1 MAKRK
6 LTLADFTGPNN
17 INTPSP
23 TNTYGI
29 ADRDALQAF
38 AWGQDYDVEARRNAI
53 AAAMLA
59 QQVAAPGGAAAPGF
73 DQLTALPYDY
83 RLGGSGDYGMG
94 AGDTPAATGR
104 EPGNVT
110 QDKLFEGVTPERSFW
125 SGAPPPPGA
134 PPDDEGKTTP
144 EDNDAI
150 VASIMDQIAQSN
162 AITQAMSQN
171 APATSPDFGPL
182 DAAAANATAATQAA
196 LADAIASQTQ
206 AATAPPGAVT
216 QSGIPAGDRTPSM
229 FADQIPGDTPPSG
242 NVLTGVFDMFGNA
255 PTAPTAPAAPGAAPT
270 GTPGA
275 AGLPGGFASAGSG
288 QPGTV
293 ALGGGSVVTGTPGG
307 TILGPAPGEGIVSAS
322 TLATTPGSRGWG
334 DKGKDEGDPNAPDP
348 NAPTPDYAPA
358 FDFANAMASPV
369 GGIPG
374 MASPGGFVGLPGGVP
389 GGLPGAT
396 PSAPGSAIAQG
407 TPGAMSFGGRGGGN
421 AALSQTAAAMASPGL
436 PSPGGFFG
444 PGFSFGASTPAAA
457 MDFGATPAFDAMG
470 NPTGWGDVSPAGS
483 VDLGDL
489 GGQGAVDAAG
499 ITDAGG
505 QGFGGGGAAG
515 GATGFGGMD
524 AMGGVGGMSTGGTGE
539 VGSVADG
546 SGGGIGGIGG
556 AGMGGGVG
564 SPGTG
569 DFGGDA
575 VGSSDTSGG
584 GQGDLGSGDGGPGTI

>member
-1 MAKRK
+1 MAKRR
-6 LTLADFTGPNN
+6 LTLADFEGPNSLN
-17 INTPSP
+17 MPSS
-23 TNTYGI
+23 TNTRGI
-29 ADRDALQAF
+29 ADPAALRALS
-38 AWGQDYDVEARRNAI
+38 WGEDYDVEARRNAI

-59 QQVAAPGGAAAPGF
+59 QQVAAPGGATAPGF
-73 DQLTALPYDY
+73 DQLTAMPRDY

-94 AGDTPAATGR
+94 SGDTPAATGR

-182 DAAAANATAATQAA
+182 DAAAANATTATQAA

-255 PTAPTAPAAPGAAPT
+255 PTAPGAPSAPGAAPT

-307 TILGPAPGEGIVSAS
+307 TILGPTPGEGIVSAS
-322 TLATTPGSRGWG
+322 QLATTPSSKGWG
-334 DKGKDEGDPNAPDP
+334 EGDPNDP
-348 NAPTPDYAPA
+348 NAPSEPDIAGEHAAAQTASPSFGAPSFDIGSLNAASMAAMTSGAMNSVGSLAMPSGYAS
-358 FDFANAMASPV
+358 FANAPSTPGYAGFV
-369 GGIPG
+369 GGGMPPG
-374 MASPGGFVGLPGGVP
+374 SLVAQGMPAPSGGKFGPDFTFDFTDPDQTVAAPSLSDTGVVDFTGSATPDFATGGFVG
-389 GGLPGAT
+389 GA
-396 PSAPGSAIAQG
+396 
-407 TPGAMSFGGRGGGN
+407 
-421 AALSQTAAAMASPGL
+421 
-436 PSPGGFFG
+436 
-444 PGFSFGASTPAAA
+444 
-457 MDFGATPAFDAMG
+457 
-470 NPTGWGDVSPAGS
+470 

-499 ITDAGG
+499 LTDAGLG
-505 QGFGGGGAAG
+505 GGGGGGGFGGGGGAAG

-556 AGMGGGVG
+556 AGMGGGLG

-569 DFGGDA
+569 DFGSDNSGDNS
-575 VGSSDTSGG
+575 GDSSGG
-584 GQGDLGSGDGGPGTI
+584 AAP

>member
-59 QQVAAPGGAAAPGF
+59 QQVAAPGGATAPGF
-73 DQLTALPYDY
+73 DQLTAMPRDY

-94 AGDTPAATGR
+94 SGDTPAATGR

-125 SGAPPPPGA
+125 GGAPPPPGA

-171 APATSPDFGPL
+171 APTTSPDFGPL
-182 DAAAANATAATQAA
+182 DAAAANATTATQAA

-206 AATAPPGAVT
+206 TATAPPGSVT

-255 PTAPTAPAAPGAAPT
+255 PTAPGAPGAAPT

-307 TILGPAPGEGIVSAS
+307 TILGPTPGEGIVSAS
-322 TLATTPGSRGWG
+322 QLATTPSSKGWG
-334 DKGKDEGDPNAPDP
+334 GKGEGDPNDP
-348 NAPTPDYAPA
+348 NAPSEPDIAGGHAAAQAATPSFGTPSFDFGSMNAATMNAMTSGAINSVGSFAMPSGYASFANAPSTPGYAGFVGGGMPTGSLVAQGMPA
-358 FDFANAMASPV
+358 PSGGRFGPDFTFDFADPDQTVADPSLSDT
-369 GGIPG
+369 GIVTNGATPDF
-374 MASPGGFVGLPGGVP
+374 ATGGFVG
-389 GGLPGAT
+389 GA
-396 PSAPGSAIAQG
+396 
-407 TPGAMSFGGRGGGN
+407 
-421 AALSQTAAAMASPGL
+421 
-436 PSPGGFFG
+436 
-444 PGFSFGASTPAAA
+444 
-457 MDFGATPAFDAMG
+457 
-470 NPTGWGDVSPAGS
+470 

-499 ITDAGG
+499 LTDAGLG
-505 QGFGGGGAAG
+505 GGSGFGGGGFGGGGAAG
-515 GATGFGGMD
+515 GSTGFGGMD

-546 SGGGIGGIGG
+546 SGGGLGGIGG
-556 AGMGGGVG
+556 AGMGGGLG

-569 DFGGDA
+569 DFGSDNSGDN
-575 VGSSDTSGG
+575 
-584 GQGDLGSGDGGPGTI
+584 SGDGGAAP